1 LLLLRQT
8 GHGLFL
14 VEDLQEPL
22 PELDAVGGE
31 DQLLKRGQRTQT
43 PIAVPVTNP
52 DEVAEVVTAFREEYG
67 PGDIAKLCARL
78 EVALEVNAAAQQA

>member
-1 LLLLRQT
+1 M
-8 GHGLFL
+8 
-14 VEDLQEPL
+14 
-22 PELDAVGGE
+22 
-31 DQLLKRGQRTQT
+31 
-43 PIAVPVTNP
+43 TNP